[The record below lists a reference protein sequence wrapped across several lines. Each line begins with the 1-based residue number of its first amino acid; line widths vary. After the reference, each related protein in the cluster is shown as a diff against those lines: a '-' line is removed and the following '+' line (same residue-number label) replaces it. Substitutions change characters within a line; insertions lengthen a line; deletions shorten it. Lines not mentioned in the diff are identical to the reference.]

1 MNRRLEKINNLVR
14 EVLAELILKEFCTSR
29 DIIISLTHVETSE
42 DLNEANIFIST
53 IPNEKRKSVVETLNK
68 EAYFFQGMLNKI
80 LRMRPV
86 PRIKFSEDVQP
97 VQAEE
102 VEKILENLKKD

>member
-29 DIIISLTHVETSE
+29 DIIISLTRAETSE

-53 IPNEKRKSVVETLNK
+53 IPNEKRKNVVDTLNK
-68 EAYFFQGMLNKI
+68 EAYFFQGMLNKK

-97 VQAEE
+97 IQAEE
-102 VEKILENLKKD
+102 VEKILERLKKD